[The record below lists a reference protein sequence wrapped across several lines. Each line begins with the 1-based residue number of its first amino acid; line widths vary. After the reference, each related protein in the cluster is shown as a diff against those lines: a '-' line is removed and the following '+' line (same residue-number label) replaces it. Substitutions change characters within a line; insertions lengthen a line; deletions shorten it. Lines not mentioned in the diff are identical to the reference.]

1 MERIKKALE
10 KARVDAKHSGTTL
23 APKTIVPTP
32 KKIGKSKKD
41 YQINPIDPVSLER
54 NRIIAGNKEDPRTAA
69 FDLLRTQ
76 VVLELLEKGFRTLAV
91 TSPTADCGKTTV
103 AINLALSAA
112 QRSELMIVLCDL
124 DLRRPRIDKYLGL
137 HPDRALSDYLEG
149 RASTEDVLVDP
160 GISNLLILPNNK
172 VYNNAAEMLSTPEMR
187 SLIKDLQ
194 FDENNRVI
202 IFDLPPILS
211 TDDTIAFLP
220 QVDCVLLVVADGLTK
235 KPELRES
242 LRLLEGSTLLGV
254 VLNKSDVD
262 HRPYY

>member
-1 MERIKKALE
+1 
-10 KARVDAKHSGTTL
+10 
-23 APKTIVPTP
+23 
-32 KKIGKSKKD
+32 
-41 YQINPIDPVSLER
+41 
-54 NRIIAGNKEDPRTAA
+54 
-69 FDLLRTQ
+69 
-76 VVLELLEKGFRTLAV
+76 
-91 TSPTADCGKTTV
+91 
-103 AINLALSAA
+103 
-112 QRSELMIVLCDL
+112 
-124 DLRRPRIDKYLGL
+124 
-137 HPDRALSDYLEG
+137 
-149 RASTEDVLVDP
+149 
-160 GISNLLILPNNK
+160 
-172 VYNNAAEMLSTPEMR
+172 MLSTPEMR